1 MTDPAAVRTADARAT
16 DAVTP
21 DEADFRPLSLPRI
34 AARLIAV
41 AVVIILVALVT
52 LLAHQRTTGVTSQ
65 NFHTVFWYFDVGREY
80 NMATWYNSGL
90 WLLLGGLAAM
100 IALAGPSFRRSW
112 WLLAVVA
119 LLASVD
125 EYLEIHE
132 RFDVP
137 GDRLAALLPFDV
149 GFTWVLVGAPIA
161 LVIGLLLL
169 RLVLSL
175 PLRALIGILLG
186 GALFLVG
193 AVGVESLNGRHLAAS
208 DWIVDNRYIYGTMIE
223 ELLEMSGIAL
233 ALAALISLFQHDP
246 ASGHYRLDPAVQ
258 RRAPRRP
265 GAP

>member
-16 DAVTP
+16 DAATP

-34 AARLIAV
+34 AVRP
-41 AVVIILVALVT
+41 
-52 LLAHQRTTGVTSQ
+52 
-65 NFHTVFWYFDVGREY
+65 
-80 NMATWYNSGL
+80 
-90 WLLLGGLAAM
+90 
-100 IALAGPSFRRSW
+100 IALARPAFRRSW

-175 PLRALIGILLG
+175 PRRALIGILLG

-193 AVGVESLNGRHLAAS
+193 AVGVESLNGRYLAAS

-233 ALAALISLFQHDP
+233 ALAALISLFQHD
-246 ASGHYRLDPAVQ
+246 ARSGHFRLDPAVQ
-258 RRAPRRP
+258 RRAP
-265 GAP
+265 APSS

>member
-16 DAVTP
+16 DAVAP

-100 IALAGPSFRRSW
+100 IALARPAFRRSW

-175 PLRALIGILLG
+175 PRRALIGI
-186 GALFLVG
+186 LVG